1 MVWALLPLAAQDLDE
16 AAADTDA
23 RYAIRL
29 RGLRHPLLYG
39 EYLLQKEAL
48 ERAVRMSP
56 GGGGGGASSGGG
68 GGGGGRRRMLSNRKE
83 MMLRQAGLGGGGEGG
98 SGSDGS
104 DSGEDDSPQVDIRLT
119 LHT

>member
-1 MVWALLPLAAQDLDE
+1 MDVAPSVAQDLGDD
-16 AAADTDA
+16 AGDTDA

-83 MMLRQAGLGGGGEGG
+83 MMLRQSGLGGGGESG

-104 DSGEDDSPQVDIRLT
+104 DSGEDDSPQVEMWLMLRS
-119 LHT
+119 